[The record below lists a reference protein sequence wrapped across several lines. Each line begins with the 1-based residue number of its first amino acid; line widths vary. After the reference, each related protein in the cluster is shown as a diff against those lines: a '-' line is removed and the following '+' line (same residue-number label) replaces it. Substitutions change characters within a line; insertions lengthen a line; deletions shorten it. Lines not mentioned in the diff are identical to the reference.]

1 MIEGKEMKSFEYS
14 EWNVFVCKRNIKLV
28 ALYRPPYS
36 ETHPVLPHIFFE
48 EFSNYLESI
57 VMSPETLVIAGD
69 FNFHLDC
76 PSDNNANKFIELLE
90 TFGLCQ
96 HINVPTH
103 SSGHTLD
110 LIITRTNQDIITE
123 PATTI
128 FLSDHL
134 FVECKLNVP

>member
-1 MIEGKEMKSFEYS
+1 
-14 EWNVFVCKRNIKLV
+14 
-28 ALYRPPYS
+28 
-36 ETHPVLPHIFFE
+36 
-48 EFSNYLESI
+48 
-57 VMSPETLVIAGD
+57 MSPEILAIAGD

-76 PSDNNANKFIELLE
+76 PSDNNANKFIEHLE

-96 HINVPTH
+96 HVNAPTH

-110 LIITRTNQDIITE
+110 FLITRTNQDIIITE

-134 FVECKLNVP
+134 FVECKLNAPRTNLSVKDISFRKIKK

>member
-1 MIEGKEMKSFEYS
+1 MSREM
-14 EWNVFVCKRNIKLV
+14 
-28 ALYRPPYS
+28 
-36 ETHPVLPHIFFE
+36 
-48 EFSNYLESI
+48 
-57 VMSPETLVIAGD
+57 LVIASY

-96 HINVPTH
+96 HVNVPTH
-103 SSGHTLD
+103 SSGHVLD
-110 LIITRTNQDIITE
+110 LIITRTNQDIIITE

-134 FVECKLNVP
+134 FVECKLNFT